1 MSGDEPARL
10 QALLDPGLRRLLLTQ
25 LANVSASFS
34 IRDDGVTIERAGAV
48 NDSVWLAWALEL
60 AARITSD
67 LDAARRRT
75 PCSGWLRP
83 QRDAWLAF
91 ATANGLTGLDT
102 PLCMWG
108 TMEGHVVRAYAV
120 RTDRGRYELELSVGF
135 GTPLGLGLMLQPKGL
150 LDKVAVFFGTRDH
163 SLSDPWFDDTYLLR
177 VDRTDLVDRVL
188 DGPTRAEIMA
198 VHQGLGPVSLND
210 DELTVRLPHVPAHP
224 AVVPQTMH
232 RLIGL
237 VERLGARGSQHVGP
251 YR

>member
-1 MSGDEPARL
+1 
-10 QALLDPGLRRLLLTQ
+10 
-25 LANVSASFS
+25 
-34 IRDDGVTIERAGAV
+34 
-48 NDSVWLAWALEL
+48 
-60 AARITSD
+60 
-67 LDAARRRT
+67 
-75 PCSGWLRP
+75 
-83 QRDAWLAF
+83 
-91 ATANGLTGLDT
+91 
-102 PLCMWG
+102 
-108 TMEGHVVRAYAV
+108 
-120 RTDRGRYELELSVGF
+120 
-135 GTPLGLGLMLQPKGL
+135 MLQPKGL